1 MNKPLQITL
10 GKKFFFL
17 CFIFFSLLFSIPSFA
32 QIQKG
37 RVVTETIYSKNLENK
52 FGENPNRA
60 VSVYLPPGYE
70 SSSQRYPVIY
80 FLHGFMGDNK
90 MLNFMAPLL
99 DFGITNQKIR
109 PFILVIPDQK
119 TTYDGSFYSNSE
131 VFGNWEDFTAF
142 DLVNYVDANYRTLAA
157 KESRGIT
164 GHSMGGYGA
173 LKIAMHHPDIFS
185 SVYALSPGALTI
197 VREYGPNSETY
208 KELSTL
214 QTMEEVNQTYFGK
227 VIVAFG
233 RSWSPNPN
241 KAPFYCD
248 LPFEY
253 QGEKLIVHPEVLEKW
268 YANMPMHMIDDHLDN
283 LKKLKAI
290 KLDWGRNAGDRFTQM
305 CEMFSQ
311 RLENVGIKHFA
322 EEYIGTHTSDIY
334 TEDGRI
340 PQQMLPFFDFYLEF
354 EK

>member
-1 MNKPLQITL
+1 MNKSPQFSF
-10 GKKFFFL
+10 GKKSICL
-17 CFIFFSLLFSIPSFA
+17 SLLILSFLFSIPSLA
-32 QIQKG
+32 QIQNGK
-37 RVVTETIYSKNLENK
+37 VVTDTLYSKHLENT

-70 SSSQRYPVIY
+70 TSAQRYPVIY

-90 MLNFMAPLL
+90 MLDFMAPLL
-99 DFGITNQKIR
+99 DFSISTQKIR

-119 TTYDGSFYSNSE
+119 TSYDGSFYSNSE
-131 VFGNWEDFTAF
+131 LFGNWEDFTAF
-142 DLVNYVDANYRTLAA
+142 DLVSFVDKNFRTLAS

-197 VREYGPNSETY
+197 VREYGPNSDTY
-208 KELSTL
+208 RELSKFK
-214 QTMEEVNQTYFGK
+214 TMEEVNNSYFGK

-253 QGEKLIVHPEVLEKW
+253 QEGKLIVHPEVLEKW
-268 YANMPMHMIDDHLDN
+268 YANMPMHMIDEHLEN

-340 PQQMLPFFDFYLEF
+340 PQQMLPFFDYYLEF